1 MMTLDKKTQKV
12 NKSKEQKN
20 AKRWKDGVI
29 KS

>member
-1 MMTLDKKTQKV
+1 MILDKKTQTI
-12 NKSKEQKN
+12 NNSKEQKK